1 MEQSQL
7 SQMVN
12 WLDQAHQQDRRAL
25 EQLRQQVERLSGE
38 RAETEQ
44 RIAALETQLGLL
56 SAQLERLN
64 LLESYF
70 ERFKEQVNAML
81 ERGEAQRQKALQ
93 ESDRARQ
100 AELTTLINAVD
111 GFRKEIEKYRK
122 YDEEIAARR
131 VDMQRLSGE
140 LAKLQI
146 AVENL
151 ARQRDEWTRTAGF
164 LEEQRR
170 QDTRRVA
177 DLQAQIVEVGR
188 RIEGLLPRL
197 QYLEQLSPRLMELRA
212 QMDELRQSQG
222 RDLEKRQF
230 LEAQIDRQIKLWAEE
245 IDTYRQRMDNFE
257 RRIEQYAEY
266 HQVAKKAIEGLQ
278 AFQEQIAREQQES
291 AELLRL
297 SQNRQKTQLEE
308 WQTQQEQRWQKY
320 ISEWDR
326 QWADYDR
333 TLATLADQITVLS
346 GQVNTLEKHIQLLI
360 QIAEEDAQMRTMAAQ
375 EWQARFEQVM
385 EKEE

>member
-12 WLDQAHQQDRRAL
+12 WLDQAHQQDRRLL
-25 EQLRQQVERLSGE
+25 EQLRQQVERLSGG
-38 RAETEQ
+38 RDETEQ
-44 RIAALETQLGLL
+44 RIAALEAQFGLL

-64 LLESYF
+64 VLEGYF

-100 AELTTLINAVD
+100 AEITTLMNAVND
-111 GFRKEIEKYRK
+111 FRKEIEKYRR
-122 YDEEIAARR
+122 YDEEMAARR
-131 VDMQRLSGE
+131 VDVQRLSGE
-140 LAKLQI
+140 IAKLQI

-151 ARQRDEWTRTAGF
+151 TRQRDDWTRTAGF

-170 QDTRRVA
+170 QDARRVA
-177 DLQAQIVEVGR
+177 DLQTQIVEVGR
-188 RIEGLLPRL
+188 RVDGLLPRL

-212 QMDELRQSQG
+212 QLDELRQSQG

-266 HQVAKKAIEGLQ
+266 HQVVKKATEGLQ
-278 AFQEQIAREQQES
+278 SFQEQIARAQQES

-326 QWADYDR
+326 QWADYER
-333 TLATLADQITVLS
+333 ALATLSDQITVLS
-346 GQVNTLEKHIQLLI
+346 GRVSTLEKRIQLLI

-375 EWQARFEQVM
+375 EWQTRFEQVM

>member
-1 MEQSQL
+1 MEHSQL

-12 WLDQAHQQDRRAL
+12 WLDQAHQQDRRVL
-25 EQLRQQVERLSGE
+25 EQLRQQVERLSGG
-38 RAETEQ
+38 RDETEQ
-44 RIAALETQLGLL
+44 RIAALEAQFGLL

-64 LLESYF
+64 LLEGYF
-70 ERFKEQVNAML
+70 ERFKDQVNAML

-100 AELTTLINAVD
+100 AEIATLINAVND
-111 GFRKEIEKYRK
+111 FRKEIEKYRK
-122 YDEEIAARR
+122 YDEEMAARR

-140 LAKLQI
+140 VAKLQI

-151 ARQRDEWTRTAGF
+151 ARQRDEWTRTASF

-170 QDTRRVA
+170 QDARRVA
-177 DLQAQIVEVGR
+177 DLQTQIVEVGR
-188 RIEGLLPRL
+188 RVDGLLPRL

-212 QMDELRQSQG
+212 QLEELRQSQG

-266 HQVAKKAIEGLQ
+266 QQVVKRATEGLQ

-326 QWADYDR
+326 QWAEYDR
-333 TLATLADQITVLS
+333 VLATLTDQITVLS
-346 GQVNTLEKHIQLLI
+346 GRISTLEKRIQLLI

-375 EWQARFEQVM
+375 EWQTRFEQVM

>member
-12 WLDQAHQQDRRAL
+12 WLDQAHQQDRRVL
-25 EQLRQQVERLSGE
+25 EQLRQQVERLSGG
-38 RAETEQ
+38 RDETEQ
-44 RIAALETQLGLL
+44 RIAALEAQFGLL
-56 SAQLERLN
+56 SAQLERIA

-93 ESDRARQ
+93 ESDRTRQ
-100 AELTTLINAVD
+100 AEITTLVNAVND
-111 GFRKEIEKYRK
+111 FRRELEKYRK
-122 YDEEIAARR
+122 YDEEMAARR

-140 LAKLQI
+140 LAKLQMTF
-146 AVENL
+146 ENM
-151 ARQRDEWTRTAGF
+151 AKQRDEWTRTAGF
-164 LEEQRR
+164 VEEQRR
-170 QDTRRVA
+170 QDARRIA
-177 DLQAQIVEVGR
+177 DLQTQIVEVGR
-188 RIEGLLPRL
+188 RADGLLPRL
-197 QYLEQLSPRLMELRA
+197 QYLEQLSPRLMELRT
-212 QMDELRQSQG
+212 QLDELRQSQG

-266 HQVAKKAIEGLQ
+266 HQVVKKATEGLQ

-291 AELLRL
+291 AELVRL

-308 WQTQQEQRWQKY
+308 WQTQQEQRWQQY

-333 TLATLADQITVLS
+333 ALATLGDQITALS
-346 GQVNTLEKHIQLLI
+346 GRVGTLEKRIQLLI

-375 EWQARFEQVM
+375 EWQNRFEQVM